1 MGLLECWLGGLN
13 QVSESW
19 RSLGNEVH
27 LDSWPNKGVSGQQLG
42 EENSV
47 FLWEVSL
54 LLIPSSFWVP
64 PQGQSLESLP
74 LSHSEE
80 D

>member
-1 MGLLECWLGGLN
+1 MGLLECWLGGLT

-19 RSLGNEVH
+19 RSLGNEN
-27 LDSWPNKGVSGQQLG
+27 SWPNKGVSGQQLG

-47 FLWEVSL
+47 LLWEVSL
-54 LLIPSSFWVP
+54 LLIPSFRAP
-64 PQGQSLESLP
+64 PQGQSLELLP
-74 LSHSEE
+74 LSCSVE